1 MAISKIMKSQVVA
14 VDMDH
19 TIRRVSE
26 LFASNEFHHLLV
38 LEDNKLVGIISDRDL
53 FKSLSPRIGTPAETL
68 QDTALLN
75 KKAHQIMTRNP
86 IVINQKAAVQDAI
99 EIFNQ
104 NKISCIPVVNDEH
117 IPVGILSWRDIMK
130 LLVKP
135 TSK

>member
-19 TIRRVSE
+19 TIRRVNE

-117 IPVGILSWRDIMK
+117 IPVGILSWRDIMR
-130 LLVKP
+130 LLVK
-135 TSK
+135 TTAK

>member
-19 TIRRVSE
+19 TIRRVNE

-117 IPVGILSWRDIMK
+117 IPVGILSWRDIMR

>member
-19 TIRRVSE
+19 TIRRVNE

-117 IPVGILSWRDIMK
+117 IPVGILSWRDIMR

-135 TSK
+135 TTK

>member
-19 TIRRVSE
+19 TIRRVNE

-38 LEDNKLVGIISDRDL
+38 LEDNKLVGIVSDRDL

-117 IPVGILSWRDIMK
+117 IPVGILSWRDIMR
-130 LLVKP
+130 LLVK
-135 TSK
+135 TTAK

>member
-19 TIRRVSE
+19 TIRRVNE

>member
-19 TIRRVSE
+19 TIRRVNE

-38 LEDNKLVGIISDRDL
+38 LENNKLVGIISDRDL

-117 IPVGILSWRDIMK
+117 IPVGILSWRDIMR

-135 TSK
+135 TTK